1 MQSTYDKIQYYKIGQ
16 RDKASIIAKLKTL
29 LAKEEQVK
37 LALLFGSLTRRDS
50 IRDIDLAIYA
60 EPELTFKEYLYLNA
74 QIELELRIP
83 VDLVEIAKA
92 PASLKAYIL
101 KNGTLI
107 KGTKTQQ
114 NQLLT
119 QIIPAPE
126 RSSERASA
134 RSA

>member
-16 RDKASIIAKLKTL
+16 KEKASLIAKLKAA

-50 IRDIDLAIYA
+50 VRDIDLAIHA
-60 EPELTFKEYLYLNA
+60 EPELAFKEFLYLNA
-74 QIELELRIP
+74 QIELELGIP
-83 VDLVEIAKA
+83 VDLVEIAKV
-92 PASLKAYIL
+92 PASLKESIL

-114 NQLLT
+114 HQLLNQLT
-119 QIIPAPE
+119 Q
-126 RSSERASA
+126 
-134 RSA
+134 